1 MAIPL
6 EIVDK
11 MPKTYYNTP
20 CYKIFKKDWS
30 DFMSN
35 ALMVIPEKKKHLIIK
50 ILLILIVAII
60 IFILTTIISFNCYI
74 DNKLNKI
81 NYVGINKDEITI
93 NNGINSQI
101 STYRNIALLGLD
113 TREDTYNGSRS
124 DGIMIISINESN
136 NDVKITSV
144 YRDTYLDIKNNNSNN
159 IFLDKITHAYAY
171 GGAKLS
177 MNALNRN
184 LDLNITEF
192 VAVNF
197 SAVVEVVNSIGG
209 ISIEV
214 DVSEVKYINRY
225 IDNIN
230 KITGSTSAHIK
241 KAGTYNLDGVQALAY
256 CRIRYTE
263 GGDYKRTE
271 RMREV
276 IIATFE
282 KAKTLNVA
290 DLNNLADII
299 LPHISTNIDK
309 NSIRDSIS
317 KVTQYNV
324 SQNAGFPYEVKDA
337 TIGGIWYGIPVNLE
351 NDVSKLHYNLFG
363 TENYVP
369 SETVKNI
376 SAKILEKQ

>member
-1 MAIPL
+1 
-6 EIVDK
+6 
-11 MPKTYYNTP
+11 
-20 CYKIFKKDWS
+20 
-30 DFMSN
+30 MSN
-35 ALMVIPEKKKHLIIK
+35 ALMVIPEKKKHLILK
-50 ILLILIVAII
+50 ILLVLIIAVLV
-60 IFILTTIISFNCYI
+60 FILTTIISFNCYI

-81 NYVGINKDEITI
+81 NYVGINKEEITI

-113 TREDTYNGSRS
+113 TRDDTYNGSRS

-197 SAVVEVVNSIGG
+197 SAVVEAVNSIGG
-209 ISIEV
+209 ISIAV
-214 DVSEVKYINRY
+214 DASEVKYINRY
-225 IDNIN
+225 IDSIN

-376 SAKILEKQ
+376 STKILEKQ